1 MSPGKKIFE
10 NFRLNI
16 LVRIVLI
23 VIVGTSLLWVSLNS
37 AFWTLSF
44 WFFLLEIILIVS
56 LIHYIEKFKSNLIG
70 FLESINQQ
78 DYTVSFPKGNSGKND
93 TQFAF
98 LINTII
104 KKFQSLRAEKE
115 SRSFFM
121 QTVLEQV
128 SVALIGYNS
137 KREIKLINAAAKK
150 LLDRPYIKNLSSIKK
165 VNEDLYEEIVNINSK
180 ERVLVKFE
188 RTGELMQVSL
198 SATELKINDEYL
210 KVVSLNDIK
219 SELDEKEIESWQ
231 KLIRI
236 LNHEVMNSMIPL
248 STLTNVNKTILQNV
262 HDQFDLK
269 SNDQENT
276 ILGNEQIADV
286 IKGMEI
292 IENRSQGIVDFVKS
306 VKSLTNISKPNFIK
320 ISITNLLNRVY
331 TLMNTEFEKV
341 NIELVLRQ
349 PVKEIS
355 SVADLELLEQVLINL
370 LKNAQE
376 ALVDE
381 VGNDMKMVKLSAKS
395 AEGSTIISV
404 SDNGSGISP
413 SRIENIFIPFYTTK
427 KDGSGI
433 GLALSRQILR
443 MHKGSLAVK
452 SEEGKGAIFT
462 MKF

>member
-23 VIVGTSLLWVSLNS
+23 VVVGTALLWVSLNS
-37 AFWTLSF
+37 ALWTLSF
-44 WFFLLEIILIVS
+44 WLLLIEIIFIVS
-56 LIHYIEKFKSNLIG
+56 LIHYIEKFKSNLIV
-70 FLESINQQ
+70 FLESINQE
-78 DYTVSFPKGNSGKND
+78 DYTISFPKNNSSKND
-93 TQFAF
+93 TRFSF

-137 KREIKLINAAAKK
+137 KKEIKLINAAAKK

-165 VNEDLYEEIVNINSK
+165 VNEDLYDEIVNINSK

-188 RTGELMQVSL
+188 RNGELMQVSL
-198 SATELKINDEYL
+198 SATELKINNEYL
-210 KVVSLNDIK
+210 KVISLNDIK

-262 HDQFDLK
+262 HNQFDLK
-269 SNDQENT
+269 SNDPENT

-395 AEGSTIISV
+395 ADGLTIISV

-413 SRIENIFIPFYTTK
+413 RRIENIFIPFYTTK

-443 MHKGSLAVK
+443 MHKGSLEVK
-452 SEEGKGAIFT
+452 SEEGKGAVFT